1 MVDVQT
7 HDSVI
12 GFVGLGPMGRGMAR
26 NIVSKGGHLIVLGH
40 KRRAPVEELIGLG
53 ASEAGSAAELGRQCD
68 VVFLCLPSSRQVEE
82 IVLGAG
88 GLAES
93 LGTGSLLIDCTTSE
107 PGSTLKIAA
116 ILAAKGIRFID
127 APLTRT
133 SRDADAGRLNVLVG
147 GAEADIK
154 AAKPFIAYFA
164 ENIFPIGP
172 IASAHKLKLINNFMT
187 IGCSAVVIEAV
198 AAARK
203 LGVDTQALFKVVS
216 VGGANSGAF
225 QMIMPWVNER
235 EMKFQFSVA
244 NAAKD
249 IGYLAAATEPGV
261 MGRAVAT
268 VMADAIAA
276 GLSEAAI
283 PQLTDE
289 PRPSARGRELM
300 LGD

>member
-1 MVDVQT
+1 MREAPKN
-7 HDSVI
+7 DSVI
-12 GFVGLGPMGRGMAR
+12 GFIGLGPMGRGMAR
-26 NIVSKGGHLIVLGH
+26 NIVTKGGRLVVLG
-40 KRRAPVEELIGLG
+40 RRRREPVEELVGLG
-53 ASEAGSAAELGRQCD
+53 ASEAGSAAELGGQCD

-82 IVLGAG
+82 IVLGPNR
-88 GLAES
+88 LAES
-93 LGTGSLLIDCTTSE
+93 LATGSLLIDCTTSE
-107 PGSTLKIAA
+107 PDSTLKLSSV
-116 ILAAKGIRFID
+116 LAAKGIRFID

-133 SRDADAGRLNVLVG
+133 SRDADAGGLNVLVG
-147 GAEADIK
+147 GAEADIE

-172 IASAHKLKLINNFMT
+172 IASAHKLKLINNFLS

-203 LGVDTQALFKVVS
+203 LGVDTQALFEVVS
-216 VGGANSGAF
+216 LGGANSGAF

-249 IGYLAAATEPGV
+249 IGYLAAATEPGA
-261 MGRAVAT
+261 MGRAIAS

-276 GLSEAAI
+276 GLAEATI
-283 PQLTDE
+283 PQLTDR
-289 PRPSARGRELM
+289 PRT
-300 LGD
+300 